1 MSNKR
6 NEQLEDS
13 FQSSNQLPEPKL
25 YITRDHS
32 WNYLIL
38 NQKMDLVGKIQMN
51 PLIDNS
57 TKEEVKEAIE
67 SLFKLIK

>member
-25 YITRDHS
+25 YITRDSSGNH
-32 WNYLIL
+32 LIL
-38 NQKMDLVGKIQMN
+38 NQKMDLVGKIQIN

-67 SLFKLIK
+67 SLFKLIS